1 MTNNDVPRGPND
13 DDTRAIP
20 HIQTPDSYI
29 IPGPPPADD
38 PYVHYVQG
46 ETPSQKPKKSRRTG
60 IIIAVIVIVA
70 AILVAG
76 CIGILGALSNAA
88 KKDADNGL
96 TAGTEQTVTPSA
108 SATSEAPKDN
118 VVKIGNPLVDKRDGF
133 QATYVLSKPEQK
145 TTDEYGLKPK
155 LGVFLLVY
163 MQASVQEGSDYICSC
178 NLQFVGSDGTV
189 YEEEFNTFAGK
200 DSITAND
207 VGKGQK
213 IAGWT
218 SFDVPKKAIK
228 GGKIQLKPNMFDGDR
243 VGYWAL

>member
-1 MTNNDVPRGPND
+1 MTNPNVPQGPNN

-20 HIQTPDSYI
+20 YIQTPDSYV
-29 IPGPPPADD
+29 IPGPPPDG
-38 PYVHYVQG
+38 PYVHQ
-46 ETPSQKPKKSRRTG
+46 TPQEPTKKGKTG
-60 IIIAVIVIVA
+60 IIVAIVLIIA
-70 AILVAG
+70 AIIVAG
-76 CIGILGALSNAA
+76 CIGLFSVIANSG
-88 KKDADNGL
+88 KEGVKDGL
-96 TAGTEQTVTPSA
+96 NAGTEQTVTPST
-108 SATSEAPKDN
+108 SATSEAPKSDT
-118 VVKIGNPLVDKRDGF
+118 VKIGKSLVDKRDGF

-145 TTDEYGLKPK
+145 TTDEFGLKPK
-155 LGVFLLVY
+155 RGVFLLVY

-178 NLQFVGSDGTV
+178 NLQFVGPDGTV
-189 YEEEFNTFAGK
+189 YEEEFNSFAGK

-218 SFDVPKKAIK
+218 SFDVPKAALK